1 MSSMTSGAPGTV
13 LSKVLR
19 WGLAPAAVA
28 MALVGCGGGGSSS
41 ADASSNGAAS
51 ARMNGVAAFALAQQ
65 SVSAT
70 SAPAATTPA
79 AGNLVANGGFENGMA
94 DWGNWGNASVVSGQ
108 ASSGSSALRVG
119 PGAGGVGQL
128 VQAIVPGTTYRL
140 MAQAK
145 VSAAS
150 ETAYVGLNFVD
161 AAGNPLTQNSVLVN
175 STSYTTATVDVAA
188 PPNAVG
194 AVVYV
199 WKNAGS
205 GVAVV
210 DDFSLQAI
218 GQAAPGP
225 EISGN
230 QVVNGGMENG
240 LQGWANWGS
249 TIVTAD
255 GPTGNVAKVG
265 PGAGGFGQEVD
276 GIVGGSSYRLSAQ
289 AKVSVAGEGGYLGVV
304 FVDTAGNWLLAQN
317 VVFGS
322 STYQRAEANVTAP
335 ASATRALVF
344 VWKNAGSGFA
354 SVDEVSLVQVGPGS
368 ITSTPPSDGPTV
380 VATTNTNA
388 RGVAALSSGLRVAA
402 WSDASGVHSQLIDA
416 QGRLVGGATA
426 IASTGTF
433 TGVAALAAGGYVVQY
448 GQPGAVFVQLFDAT
462 GAPAG
467 APVAIRTQA
476 EVTADPRYVLRD
488 QARLS
493 GGAGVYPVPDGGFIA
508 AWRESHMP
516 SNPQDVPIGI
526 FARRYDALGSPM
538 GAPSYIEVDSGQGM
552 TTLAPTPSGGLI
564 VGSLSVCGCGSSGQA
579 VFDVYDNNLQSL
591 GQAPRDSTP
600 GYTVGTPN
608 GAGLA
613 NGTFVGVWTLGGMQG
628 ELFGP
633 APSGTGFVDL
643 TPRHVGPPL
652 FTAAMPFANAG
663 AGAHVTALAG
673 GGFLLS
679 WGTSAQAFNAN
690 GSPAS
695 DVVQILDGS
704 IATTPQ
710 GGFVVVAQ
718 VGSQLVEQEYA
729 AP

>member
-1 MSSMTSGAPGTV
+1 MSRMTFGAPGTF
-13 LSKVLR
+13 LSRVLR

-28 MALVGCGGGGSSS
+28 MALAGCGGGGGS
-41 ADASSNGAAS
+41 ADASSTGAAS
-51 ARMNGVAAFALAQQ
+51 AQMNGVAAFALAQQ

-70 SAPAATTPA
+70 SAPAATAPA
-79 AGNLVANGGFENGMA
+79 AGNLVVNSGFENGTTGWG
-94 DWGNWGNASVVSGQ
+94 DWGNSTVVSGQ
-108 ASSGSSALRVG
+108 AHSGASALRVG
-119 PGAGGVGQL
+119 PGAGGVGQ
-128 VQAIVPGTTYRL
+128 VVPGIVPGTTYRL
-140 MAQAK
+140 TAQAK
-145 VSAAS
+145 VSVTS

-161 AAGNPLTQNSVLVN
+161 AAGNPLTQNSVLVS
-175 STSYTTATVDVAA
+175 STSYTAASVGVAA

-194 AVVYV
+194 ALVYV
-199 WKNAGS
+199 WKNAGT
-205 GVAVV
+205 GLAVV
-210 DDFSLQAI
+210 DDFSLQAV
-218 GQAAPGP
+218 GQAPSGP
-225 EISGN
+225 EIQGN
-230 QVVNGGMENG
+230 QVVNGGIENG
-240 LQGWANWGS
+240 LQGWANWGN

-265 PGAGGFGQEVD
+265 PGAGGFGQEVG
-276 GIVGGSSYRLSAQ
+276 GILGGHNYRLSAQ
-289 AKVSVAGEGGYLGVV
+289 AKVSVPGEVGYLGIV
-304 FVDTAGNWLLAQN
+304 FIDDAGNWLLAQN

-322 STYQRAEANVTAP
+322 STYQRTEANVTAP

-344 VWKNAGSGFA
+344 VWKNAGGGFA
-354 SVDEVSLVQVGPGS
+354 FVDEASLVQVAPGS
-368 ITSTPPSDGPTV
+368 TESTPPSGGPTA
-380 VATTNTNA
+380 VATANTNA
-388 RGVAALSSGLRVAA
+388 RGVAALASGLRVAA

-416 QGRLVGGATA
+416 QGRLVGGPMA
-426 IASTGTF
+426 IAPTGTF
-433 TGVAALAAGGYVVQY
+433 TGVAALAGGGYAVQY
-448 GQPGAVFVQLFDAT
+448 SQPDAVFVQLFDAT

-476 EVTADPRYVLRD
+476 QVTADPRYVLRD
-488 QARLS
+488 QARLV
-493 GGAGVYPVPDGGFIA
+493 GAAGVYPVPDGGFIA

-663 AGAHVTALAG
+663 KGARVTALAG

-695 DVVQILDGS
+695 DVVQILEGS
-704 IATTPQ
+704 IAATPQ

-718 VGSQLVEQEYA
+718 VGSQLLEQEYA
-729 AP
+729 GP